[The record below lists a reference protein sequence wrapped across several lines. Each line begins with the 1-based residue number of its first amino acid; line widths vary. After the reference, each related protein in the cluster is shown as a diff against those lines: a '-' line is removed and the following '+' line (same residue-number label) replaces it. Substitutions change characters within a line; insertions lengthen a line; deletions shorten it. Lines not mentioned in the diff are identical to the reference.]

1 MTRRKTEMT
10 NKERAELIQN
20 AIRDYKAAKESG
32 DAQKIRF
39 AVNYM
44 ENTFFAVSLW
54 AVPGTEE
61 LRQMILSA
69 KEDKARRIFGSYKR
83 DLIRTAEIS
92 SRPQELRYNCIQY
105 VCQFPGIDPAEMA
118 ASLQNDGFTILFDDS
133 SISAKANA
141 ANRAAVNKTARRA
154 AQ

>member
-1 MTRRKTEMT
+1 MT

-20 AIRDYKAAKESG
+20 AIRDYRAARESG

-69 KEDKARRIFGSYKR
+69 KEDKARRIRQLQARSNQNGGN
-83 DLIRTAEIS
+83 
-92 SRPQELRYNCIQY
+92 LRQ
-105 VCQFPGIDPAEMA
+105 A
-118 ASLQNDGFTILFDDS
+118 AGTSL
-133 SISAKANA
+133 
-141 ANRAAVNKTARRA
+141 
-154 AQ
+154 

>member
-1 MTRRKTEMT
+1 MT

-20 AIRDYKAAKESG
+20 AIRDYRAARESG

-92 SRPQELRYNCIQY
+92 GRPQELRYNCIEY
-105 VCQFPGIDPAEMA
+105 VCQFPGIDPVEMA

-141 ANRAAVNKTARRA
+141 GNRAAVNKAARRA

>member
-1 MTRRKTEMT
+1 MT

-20 AIRDYKAAKESG
+20 ATRDYKAAKESG
-32 DAQKIRF
+32 DTQKIRN
-39 AVNYM
+39 AVNDM
-44 ENTFFAVSLW
+44 ENTFSAVCLW
-54 AVPGTEE
+54 GVPGTEE

-69 KEDKARRIFGSYKR
+69 NEDKARRIFGSYKR

-92 SRPQELRYNCIQY
+92 GRPQELRYNCIEY
-105 VCQFPGIDPAEMA
+105 VCQFPGISPAEMA

-141 ANRAAVNKTARRA
+141 ANRAAVSKAARRA
-154 AQ
+154 AR

>member
-1 MTRRKTEMT
+1 MT

-32 DAQKIRF
+32 DAQKIRH
-39 AVNYM
+39 AVNDM
-44 ENTFFAVSLW
+44 ENAFAAVSLW
-54 AVPGTEE
+54 AVPETEE

-69 KEDKARRIFGSYKR
+69 KEDKACRIFGSYKR

-105 VCQFPGIDPAEMA
+105 VCQFPGIDSVEMA

-141 ANRAAVNKTARRA
+141 ANRVLVNKAARRA

>member
-1 MTRRKTEMT
+1 MT

-20 AIRDYKAAKESG
+20 AIRDYRAARESG

-92 SRPQELRYNCIQY
+92 GRPQELRYNCIVQSRWW
-105 VCQFPGIDPAEMA
+105 AW
-118 ASLQNDGFTILFDDS
+118 N
-133 SISAKANA
+133 
-141 ANRAAVNKTARRA
+141 
-154 AQ
+154 

>member
-1 MTRRKTEMT
+1 MT

-32 DAQKIRF
+32 DAQKIRH
-39 AVNYM
+39 AVNDM
-44 ENTFFAVSLW
+44 ENTFAAVCLW
-54 AVPGTEE
+54 GVPGTEE

-69 KEDKARRIFGSYKR
+69 KEDNGRRIFGSYKR

-92 SRPQELRYNCIQY
+92 GRPQELRYNCIQY
-105 VCQFPGIDPAEMA
+105 LCQFPGIYPAEMA

-133 SISAKANA
+133 SISAKENA
-141 ANRAAVNKTARRA
+141 TNRAAVNKAARRA
-154 AQ
+154 VQ

>member
-1 MTRRKTEMT
+1 MT

-141 ANRAAVNKTARRA
+141 ANRVAVNKTARRA

>member
-1 MTRRKTEMT
+1 MT